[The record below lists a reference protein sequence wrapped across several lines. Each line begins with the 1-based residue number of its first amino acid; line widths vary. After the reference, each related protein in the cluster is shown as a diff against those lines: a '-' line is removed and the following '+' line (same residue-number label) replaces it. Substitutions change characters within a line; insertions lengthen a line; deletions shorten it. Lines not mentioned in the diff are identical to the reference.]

1 MYANLVEDL
10 FKKLLQ
16 SMKLQCV
23 DLWLIACALKTDNA
37 VCWSFKESKDNFSFL
52 RVRLDFFSF
61 SLSFLFFKTSVGAHE
76 TKVVENIS
84 FLNSVCGYVC
94 SLVSGSA
101 DGRGKRI
108 NSNGQLL
115 P

>member
-23 DLWLIACALKTDNA
+23 DLWLIACALKADNA

-52 RVRLDFFSF
+52 RVRLDFFFFFSF
-61 SLSFLFFKTSVGAHE
+61 FF
-76 TKVVENIS
+76 I
-84 FLNSVCGYVC
+84 F
-94 SLVSGSA
+94 
-101 DGRGKRI
+101 
-108 NSNGQLL
+108 
-115 P
+115 